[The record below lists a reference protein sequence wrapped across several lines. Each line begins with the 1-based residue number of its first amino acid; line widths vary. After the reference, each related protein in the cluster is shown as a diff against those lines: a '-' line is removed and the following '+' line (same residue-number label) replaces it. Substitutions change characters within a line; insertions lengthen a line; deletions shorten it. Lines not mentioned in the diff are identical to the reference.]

1 VAKSKVIEC
10 KNIVKTFHQ
19 GRNPI
24 EILHGVD
31 MEIYSGEYVI
41 LFGPSG
47 CGKSTVLNIIAGL
60 EPASSGQ
67 MKLRGSDITKFN
79 EQQLAHHHRTKI
91 GMVFQQFNLIK
102 SLSILDNVA
111 LPQVFSGIR
120 LGRRVK
126 RAEHLLD
133 MLGLLKFKDY
143 SPGELSGGQQQ
154 RVAIARALVNNP
166 WVLLIDEPTGNLDS
180 KSASDVM
187 ELIRELNEK
196 SKRTIL
202 LVTHNPEYVSYPN
215 RVLYMKDGKI
225 IRSVVNRAISEEL
238 DLPEENEEKL
248 LKQAAVS
255 AKQDDELKIK
265 AS

>member
-1 VAKSKVIEC
+1 MAKSKVIEC

-24 EILHGVD
+24 EILHGID
-31 MEIYSGEYVI
+31 MEIYAGEYVI

-47 CGKSTVLNIIAGL
+47 CGKSTLLNIIAGL
-60 EPASSGQ
+60 EPATSGE
-67 MKLRGSDITKFN
+67 MKLRGSDITKYD
-79 EQQLAHHHRTKI
+79 EMQLAHHHRTKI

-102 SLSILDNVA
+102 SLSIIDNVA

-120 LGRRVK
+120 LARRIR

-133 MLGLLKFKDY
+133 MLGLSKYKKY

-154 RVAIARALVNNP
+154 RVAIARSLVSNP
-166 WVLLIDEPTGNLDS
+166 WILLIDEPTGNLDS
-180 KSASDVM
+180 KSANDVM

-225 IRSVVNRAISEEL
+225 IRSVVNRPVSGDI
-238 DLPEENEEKL
+238 DLPGENEEQL
-248 LKQAAVS
+248 LKQAAAS
-255 AKQDDELKIK
+255 AQSESESQIK
-265 AS
+265 A